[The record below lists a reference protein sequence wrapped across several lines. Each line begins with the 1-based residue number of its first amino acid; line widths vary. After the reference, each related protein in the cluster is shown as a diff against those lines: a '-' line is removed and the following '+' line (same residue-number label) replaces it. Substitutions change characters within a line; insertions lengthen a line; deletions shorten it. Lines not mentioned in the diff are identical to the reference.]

1 MRKSLTLLFLLF
13 IVQANAQRVLPM
25 VDFNNFFK
33 SFENGQFKA
42 LDLQPIKEYKAGDD
56 VVGYVDIRGNLRV
69 YDGIDIQEIANVP
82 TIYTVS
88 DHLLTWKIAE
98 TLNLWDQGEL
108 KTLSFRCGSYT
119 VKDSLVVFQDTRFN
133 TLNVYYNGDVTVLTT
148 SIEGP
153 KFADFIGEN
162 IVAYR
167 DNGDVYKVFWRGK
180 IYELDAW
187 QGQIKFE
194 AGTDML
200 AFNDPITGTFAIFEN
215 GQFLDLEEFH
225 MNTFKVGRGF
235 VVYENQNNDLRFYK
249 DGTVKT
255 ISNFGASSWRVVD
268 DVVFWKENGVS
279 YGYQNGQKY
288 ELGRFNIE
296 EIQLKNNVI
305 AYRNVMGGVDALM
318 EGKIINITNQSD
330 SKFSIHGDK
339 VLVELF
345 NSSYIVQ
352 TAEKSYTL

>member
-1 MRKSLTLLFLLF
+1 MRNSLILILLMSSVHL
-13 IVQANAQRVLPM
+13 NAQKVLPM
-25 VDFNNFFK
+25 VDFNYFFK
-33 SFENGQFKA
+33 SFENGAFKS
-42 LDLQPIKEYKAGDD
+42 LDLQRIKEFKTGDD

-69 YDGIDIQEIANVP
+69 YDGTDIQELSNVP
-82 TIYTVS
+82 TEYTVS
-88 DHLLTWKIAE
+88 DHLLTWKIGE
-98 TLNLWDQGEL
+98 TLNLWDQGDL

-119 VKDSLVVFQDTRFN
+119 VKDSIVVFQDTRFN

-153 KFADFIGEN
+153 RFADFIGEN

-167 DNGDVYKVFWRGK
+167 DNGDVYKVFWRGG

-187 QGQIKFE
+187 QGQISFE
-194 AGTDML
+194 GGTDLL

-225 MNTFKVGRGF
+225 MNTFRVGRGF
-235 VVYENQNNDLRFYK
+235 VVYENQNNDLRVYK
-249 DGTVKT
+249 DGNVKT

-279 YGYQNGQKY
+279 YGYQNGEKV
-288 ELGRFNIE
+288 ELGRYNIDE
-296 EIQLKNNVI
+296 VQLKNNVI
-305 AYRNVMGGVDALM
+305 AFRNVMGGVDALM

-352 TAEKSYTL
+352 TADKSYTL

>member
-1 MRKSLTLLFLLF
+1 
-13 IVQANAQRVLPM
+13 M

-33 SFENGQFKA
+33 SFENGAFKA
-42 LDLQPIKEYKAGDD
+42 LDLQQIKEFKTGDD

-69 YDGIDIQEIANVP
+69 YDGTEIQELSNVP
-82 TIYTVS
+82 TVYTVS
-88 DHLLTWKIAE
+88 DHLLTWKIGE

-108 KTLSFRCGSYT
+108 RTLSFRCGSYT
-119 VKDSLVVFQDTRFN
+119 VKDSIVVFQDTRFN

-153 KFADFIGEN
+153 RFADFIGEN

-167 DNGDVYKVFWRGK
+167 DNGDVYKVFWRGNV
-180 IYELDAW
+180 YELDAW
-187 QGQIKFE
+187 QGAIYFE
-194 AGTDML
+194 GGTDLL

-249 DGTVKT
+249 AGTVKT
-255 ISNFGASSWRVVD
+255 ISNFGASSWQVVD

-279 YGYQNGQKY
+279 YGYQNGNKI

-296 EIQLKNNVI
+296 EVQLKNNVI

-318 EGKIINITNQSD
+318 DGKIINITNQSD

-345 NSSYIVQ
+345 NSSFIVQ
-352 TAEKSYTL
+352 TSDKSYTL